1 MDRLRAALKVRPGE
15 GRMVA
20 LQIGLT
26 FCVSAG
32 GSLGGN
38 GVDALFVKRFGVQY
52 LPYLYMALGLVALVT
67 LLGTAGL
74 LSRVSR
80 ERLYTGLPLA
90 LALALIGERAIVGLE
105 LNWFYP
111 VMWLGMN
118 VMGALQ
124 GLFTWGLAGMVTD
137 TRQAKRLFPLFGAGN
152 ILGAVVGGFLTAPLA
167 GLLRAENLLLAWAA
181 ALALAFV
188 LGRALI
194 GGAPGISRARPST
207 SQRRRASRRR
217 QAGPLDQIRQGFQY
231 VRRSRLMIWIS
242 VSSVLLAVLLYS
254 LALPFAK
261 AAAAQ
266 YPDVDALAGFLGAFQ
281 GLTTGVSLLV
291 SLFVANRLFAR
302 VGVTAAR
309 MGLPIIYLIGFG
321 ALALHGAFPVIAA
334 FRFFEQAWMQGIS
347 SAAYQATFNV
357 IPPQRREQV
366 RAFISAGP
374 DQVGA
379 TLAGVILAIG
389 GQVLQPQHLFGIG
402 LVSAALATFIL
413 WRQKRAYGDALL
425 DALRAGQPHVFLSEE
440 EPFGGFR
447 RDASAVAAVVA
458 GASHGDPAIRRVSV
472 EILGNLPVPE
482 ATQALVDAARDPDA
496 AVRAASLRALARAG
510 AASAL
515 LEVAAR
521 LDDAEPEVRAQAV
534 EALRRLAGYP
544 RGLAAHVRRM
554 LSDADPHVRASAAVA
569 LLRAGD
575 DEEAR
580 GALAAMATAADAP
593 ARAVA
598 LKALGECGDA
608 DSLALAATGLSDP
621 LPAVRRAAAAALLPA
636 AGLQAQPSGMIER
649 LARALGDDDAA
660 VREAAAQT
668 IGRMGAP
675 ALQRVV
681 AALSDPAL
689 QSGALLALEYL
700 PSRPAAPAI
709 RDFASERA
717 SQALRTFD
725 LARSI
730 RPDGDDRLRLLIDSL
745 HDAARRDALSALRAV
760 GLLGDRDSMAA
771 AIENLKSRDP
781 NQRAN
786 ALETLESAG
795 DAHVVRPLLRVW
807 EPIEPGAPPPDA
819 WLSRLMQSPDA
830 WLRACAA
837 LVARGAD
844 EPGLRSALAQLARN
858 DPDAVVR
865 ETAQKTLS
873 KGDDV
878 MDTLPTLSLMERIL
892 FLRRAPLFADLAPA
906 DLKQVAAIAG
916 ELYFAD
922 GDTIVAQGET
932 GDEMYIIVAGEVRV
946 MAAQPGAAEIEVA
959 RRTAGEV
966 VGEMAI
972 ISREPRA
979 ASLVAAGDVRVL
991 CIDQKRFE
999 GMLRERPET
1008 SLAVMRVLIAR
1019 LKESEA
1025 RALGMR

>member
-20 LQIGLT
+20 LQVGLT
-26 FCVSAG
+26 FFVSAG

-52 LPYLYMALGLVALVT
+52 LPYMYMALGLVAFVT

-105 LNWFYP
+105 INWFYP

-124 GLFTWGLAGMVTD
+124 GLFTWGLAGIVTD

-152 ILGAVVGGFLTAPLA
+152 ILGAVAGGFLTAPLA

-181 ALALAFV
+181 ALAIAFV

-194 GGAPGISRARPST
+194 GGVPGAARARRAT
-207 SQRRRASRRR
+207 SRLRRATRTR
-217 QAGPLDQIRQGFQY
+217 QTGPLEQIRQGFQY
-231 VRRSRLMIWIS
+231 VRRSRLMSWIS

-266 YPDVDALAGFLGAFQ
+266 FPDVDALAGFLGTFQ

-302 VGVTAAR
+302 IGVTAAR

-321 ALALHGAFPVIAA
+321 GLALYGAFPVIAA

-389 GQVLQPQHLFGIG
+389 GQVLLPQHLYAIG
-402 LVSAALATFIL
+402 LLSAALATFVL

-447 RDASAVAAVVA
+447 RDASALAAVVA
-458 GASHGDPAIRRVSV
+458 GASHDDPAIRRVSV
-472 EILGNLPVPE
+472 DILGNLPVPE
-482 ATQALVDAARDPDA
+482 ATQALVDAVRDTDA

-510 AASAL
+510 AATAM

-521 LDDAEPEVRAQAV
+521 LDDPEPEVRAQAV

-544 RGLAAHVRRM
+544 RGLATHVRRM
-554 LSDADPHVRASAAVA
+554 LNDADPHVRAAAAVA

-575 DEEAR
+575 DETR
-580 GALAAMATAADAP
+580 SLLAAMATAADAP
-593 ARAVA
+593 DRAIA

-608 DSLALAATGLSDP
+608 DSLALVATGLSDP
-621 LPAVRRAAAAALLPA
+621 LPSVRRAAAAALLPA
-636 AGLQAQPSGMIER
+636 AGLQLQPSGLIDR
-649 LARALGDDDAA
+649 LTRALGDDDSA

-668 IGRMGAP
+668 VGRIGAP
-675 ALQRVV
+675 ALERVV
-681 AALSDPAL
+681 AALPDPAL
-689 QSGALLALEYL
+689 EIGALLALEQL
-700 PSRPAAPAI
+700 PARPAAPAI
-709 RDFASERA
+709 RDYARA
-717 SQALRTFD
+717 RGSQALRTFD

-730 RPDGDDRLRLLIDSL
+730 RHDGDDRLRLLIDSL
-745 HDAARRDALSALRAV
+745 HNAARRDAFNALRAI
-760 GLLGDRDSMAA
+760 GLLGDRESTAA

-795 DAHVVRPLLRVW
+795 EAHVVRPLLRLW
-807 EPIEPGAPPPDA
+807 EPVEPGAPPPNG
-819 WLSRLMQSPDA
+819 WLAGVLHSPDA

-837 LVARGAD
+837 LVARGLD
-844 EPGLRSALAQLARN
+844 EPGIRSALAQLARD

-865 ETAQKTLS
+865 ETAQKALG
-873 KGDDV
+873 KGDAI

-892 FLRRAPLFADLAPA
+892 FLRRVPLFADLAPA

-916 ELYFAD
+916 ERYYVD
-922 GDTIVAQGET
+922 GDTIVAQGEA
-932 GDEMYIIVAGEVRV
+932 GDEMYIIVSGEVRV
-946 MAAQPGAAEIEVA
+946 LEAQQDAEIEVA
-959 RRTAGEV
+959 RRAAGEV

-972 ISREPRA
+972 ISQEPRM
-979 ASLVAAGDVRVL
+979 ASLAAAGDVRVL

-1025 RALGMR
+1025 RNWRAV